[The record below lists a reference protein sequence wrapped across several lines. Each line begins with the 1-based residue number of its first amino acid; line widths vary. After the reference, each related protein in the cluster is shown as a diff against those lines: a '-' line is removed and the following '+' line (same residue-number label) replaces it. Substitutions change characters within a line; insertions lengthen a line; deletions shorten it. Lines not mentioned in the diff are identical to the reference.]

1 MDWAKYFEGTKG
13 LGVLATVDK
22 TGVPN
27 MAVYARPHV
36 VDQETIAFIMRMKN
50 SYANVKVN
58 PKAAYLFREEGD
70 GYRGWR
76 LYLTKLREETDRA
89 QVDAWRRK
97 SKNICPAEDDTG
109 EYLVF
114 FRIDRVRPLIGDE
127 VKEIS

>member
-13 LGVLATVDK
+13 LGVLATADK

-36 VDQETIAFIMRMKN
+36 VDQETVAFIMRRKN
-50 SYANVKVN
+50 SYANLTVN
-58 PKAAYLFREEGD
+58 PKAAYLFREVGD

-89 QVDAWRRK
+89 QIDAWRRK
-97 SKNICPAEDDTG
+97 SKYTCPTEEDPV
-109 EYLVF
+109 EYIVF
-114 FRIDRVRPLIGDE
+114 FRIERVRPLIGDQ
-127 VKEIS
+127 VK